1 MRSARDAGLAAKA
14 LHIPA
19 RTAGS
24 SNTTSAAATGALDAT
39 AAASATSGTGS
50 GTNSGQHNVDDTDVD
65 DEFNRQQP
73 TPMSGRLN
81 YQTRRGF
88 MREVSVLYNIC
99 IHNHCYCSLTQCSV
113 IHSRQFSM
121 LYVSLVLLEGI
132 IVVLSHETAAIV
144 LL

>member
-19 RTAGS
+19 HSAGS
-24 SNTTSAAATGALDAT
+24 SNTTSAAAAAGATDAT
-39 AAASATSGTGS
+39 AAATSGSGS
-50 GTNSGQHNVDDTDVD
+50 AANSGQHNVVDTDVD

-88 MREVSVLYNIC
+88 MREVSVLHKY
-99 IHNHCYCSLTQCSV
+99 S
-113 IHSRQFSM
+113 
-121 LYVSLVLLEGI
+121 
-132 IVVLSHETAAIV
+132 
-144 LL
+144 